1 VESPH
6 DGALELVKGTS
17 VKEVT
22 MSSRI
27 LRTVAAGAGAFLAL
41 AVTAPAAL
49 AGETTG
55 NGGTTPIGEY
65 KTPASIC
72 AFSGLND
79 VPDGSDAP
87 GDPFAPGRVQS
98 FGDIIQQVAGSYSGA
113 IVDMREVMQAN
124 KPGISCNKNRAPA
137 HG

>member
-1 VESPH
+1 M
-6 DGALELVKGTS
+6 T
-17 VKEVT
+17 
-22 MSSRI
+22 SRI
-27 LRTVAAGAGAFLAL
+27 LRTT
-41 AVTAPAAL
+41 AVTAGVLLAASVAAPAAL

-65 KTPASIC
+65 RTPASIC

-87 GDPFAPGRVQS
+87 GDPFAAGRVQS
-98 FGDIIQQVAGSYSGA
+98 FGDIIQQIAGSEPGA
-113 IVDMREVMQAN
+113 IVEMRELMQAN

-137 HG
+137 HE